1 MTHAACD
8 RLLAALSEERVA
20 VQEFIVLLQEEQR
33 LLTEN
38 DIEPLSPLAEKKSA
52 HAVRLNQLSE
62 ACRRLLEKIS
72 ATLEHRQ
79 IEAWLDA
86 NCKPGLPI
94 WHEVRVLA
102 GQAKQLNNVNGEL
115 IQMKSRYNQQ
125 TFAALCGAVNQ
136 ANLYGANGQASF
148 TPGSGRSLGSG

>member
-1 MTHAACD
+1 MTHPVRD
-8 RLLAALSEERVA
+8 PLLTALSEERTA
-20 VQEFIVLLQEEQR
+20 VRDFVDLLQREQL

-38 DIEPLSPLAEKKSA
+38 DIEPLLPLAEQKSA

-72 ATLEHRQ
+72 AKLDNGE
-79 IEAWLDA
+79 IEAWMKTHSAEALSM
-86 NCKPGLPI
+86 
-94 WHEVRVLA
+94 WREVRTLA

-115 IQMKSRYNQQ
+115 IQMKLRHNQQ
-125 TFAALCGAVNQ
+125 TFTALSGAVNQ